1 VIRVEV
7 LLLVVVIA
15 TVSLILFFR
24 AYFNWRTGTRMRDH
38 SSSVRLAAEEE
49 MQRLQ
54 AEMEA
59 TRRRSGRDVTRGE
72 E

>member
-1 VIRVEV
+1 VIRIEV

-38 SSSVRLAAEEE
+38 STSMRLAAEDE
-49 MQRLQ
+49 MARLQ
-54 AEMEA
+54 AEMEE
-59 TRRRSGRDVTRGE
+59 TRRKTAQDVTRGE

>member
-1 VIRVEV
+1 VIKVEV

-15 TVSLILFFR
+15 TISLILFFR

-38 SSSVRLAAEEE
+38 SNSVRLAAGEE

-59 TRRRSGRDVTRGE
+59 ARREAARDAPRGE

>member
-1 VIRVEV
+1 VIKADV
-7 LLLVVVIA
+7 LLVVLVAIVVA
-15 TVSLILFFR
+15 FVVFLR
-24 AYFNWRTGTRMRDH
+24 AYFNWRTGTRMKDH
-38 SSSVRLAAEEE
+38 SNSVRLAADEE

-59 TRRRSGRDVTRGE
+59 TRRTSVRDVTRGE

>member
-1 VIRVEV
+1 VIKVEV

-15 TVSLILFFR
+15 AVSLILFFR

-38 SSSVRLAAEEE
+38 SSSVRRAAEEE
-49 MQRLQ
+49 MERLQ
-54 AEMEA
+54 AEMEV
-59 TRRRSGRDVTRGE
+59 TRRKTAQDITRGE

>member
-1 VIRVEV
+1 VIKVEV

-15 TVSLILFFR
+15 SVSLVLFFR

-38 SSSVRLAAEEE
+38 SNSVRLAADEE

-59 TRRRSGRDVTRGE
+59 VRRDAGRDATRGE

>member
-1 VIRVEV
+1 VIKVEV

-38 SSSVRLAAEEE
+38 SNSVRLAAEDE

-59 TRRRSGRDVTRGE
+59 TRRAPPRDVTRGE